1 MTHKQTDWPICPN
14 LPHGINYLLK
24 IMLQLNK
31 LSIKFNQ
38 NIFLPVPLMQQ
49 FNEKNSKYPITI
61 LMWKKVKL
69 MSNTESAQASMKK
82 SAKLFNSYLAYY
94 FPYSK
99 QLINN
104 RKNVLEI

>member
-1 MTHKQTDWPICPN
+1 
-14 LPHGINYLLK
+14 
-24 IMLQLNK
+24 
-31 LSIKFNQ
+31 
-38 NIFLPVPLMQQ
+38 
-49 FNEKNSKYPITI
+49 
-61 LMWKKVKL
+61 